1 MTGPFTRR
9 ELLEKATAVS
19 AAATLTIV
27 PRHVLGGARGMSLR
41 ARR

>member
-9 ELLEKATAVS
+9 ELLEKATAVG

-27 PRHVLGGARGMSLR
+27 PRHILGGVGQ
-41 ARR
+41 RR